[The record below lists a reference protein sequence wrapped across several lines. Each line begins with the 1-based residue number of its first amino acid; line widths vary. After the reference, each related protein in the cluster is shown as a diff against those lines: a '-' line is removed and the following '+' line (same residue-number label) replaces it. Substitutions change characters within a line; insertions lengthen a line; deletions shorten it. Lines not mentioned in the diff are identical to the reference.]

1 MQVVSYSIISLSLL
15 YVGLSCGQPLQDQD
29 REYVGFATLPNQV
42 HRKSVK
48 KGFEFTLM
56 VVGEDR
62 GRAVREL

>member
-1 MQVVSYSIISLSLL
+1 MSH
-15 YVGLSCGQPLQDQD
+15 LQQDLD

-56 VVGEDR
+56 VAGEDR
-62 GRAVREL
+62 YRDSFVH